1 MTVKNTIVGRPRQ
14 RQYQGRSCRR
24 PARNACHTAIAS
36 GTKIQG
42 RIQTA
47 WPAALA
53 SALPA

>member
-1 MTVKNTIVGRPRQ
+1 VKNTIVGRATQ
-14 RQYQGRSCRR
+14 RQYQDRSCRR
-24 PARNACHTAIAS
+24 PARKACQTAIAN

-53 SALPA
+53 SALPT